1 MENLLSLDL
10 WLGAGLIFILR
21 LLNMAV
27 DTVRALMVM
36 RGRKPIVWLLGFIQT
51 MIYVVVLNTIIQD
64 LGNWINL
71 LMYAAGFASGNVI
84 GMGVEERMALGHA
97 HVQIISTQLGTAIAE
112 RLRQDGYAVTEFSG
126 RGRDGTVTLIS
137 AAVLRKNIEI
147 VRSIVEKVDES
158 AFISAENLNPIR
170 RGYWRLK

>member
-84 GMGVEERMALGHA
+84 GMWVEERMALGHA

-147 VRSIVEKVDES
+147 VRSIVEKVGES

>member
-1 MENLLSLDL
+1 
-10 WLGAGLIFILR
+10 
-21 LLNMAV
+21 
-27 DTVRALMVM
+27 
-36 RGRKPIVWLLGFIQT
+36 
-51 MIYVVVLNTIIQD
+51 
-64 LGNWINL
+64 
-71 LMYAAGFASGNVI
+71 MYAAGFASGNVI
-84 GMGVEERMALGHA
+84 GMWVEERMALGHA

>member
-84 GMGVEERMALGHA
+84 GMWVEERMALGHA

-147 VRSIVEKVDES
+147 VRSIMEKVDES